1 MAGPAGCEMS
11 APASGQIID
20 LPFVTPEGERPR
32 HFWTVTST
40 DDYGEDCRT
49 GDRFALTYLR
59 FEAALDHNLEP
70 FILPWIIR
78 DMPRELTGIE
88 IGFLTIIDA
97 AAQHGIAEAER
108 LVAYW
113 HGDTARPPKMKRTAK
128 GGAK

>member
-1 MAGPAGCEMS
+1 MS
-11 APASGQIID
+11 AARKPDPVAS
-20 LPFVTPEGERPR
+20 LPFVADRSPCAEGERPR
-32 HFWTVTST
+32 HFWTVTAT

-49 GDRFALTYLR
+49 GDGHALTYLR
-59 FEAALDHNLEP
+59 FEAALDHNLHP
-70 FILPWIIR
+70 FILPWIVR

-108 LVAYW
+108 LSAYW
-113 HGDTARPPKMKRTAK
+113 GRSCAARKPKVKRAPK